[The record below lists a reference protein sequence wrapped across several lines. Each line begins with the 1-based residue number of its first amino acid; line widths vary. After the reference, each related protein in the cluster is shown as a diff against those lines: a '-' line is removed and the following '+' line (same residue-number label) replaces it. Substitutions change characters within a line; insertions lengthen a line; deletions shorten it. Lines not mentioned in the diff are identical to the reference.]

1 VERACTVN
9 TLDNLNTHDAH
20 YNPPHDGAGEDR
32 RGGVPRGRRRMECGD
47 GVADRVRRVRR
58 GLRVDRPPL
67 ANGVHVVEARAQ
79 TSQGVWTTTFDSDEV
94 TVTGSPV
101 DAPVVAG
108 LVDGLRVIPNPAR
121 DVVELAWRVDQ
132 GPITVSIVDVGGRV
146 VFSRRTELG
155 EGSLVWAGRDAAGN
169 PVAAGVYWV
178 RLSARSGEQT
188 RRLVWMR

>member
-1 VERACTVN
+1 
-9 TLDNLNTHDAH
+9 
-20 YNPPHDGAGEDR
+20 
-32 RGGVPRGRRRMECGD
+32 M
-47 GVADRVRRVRR
+47 
-58 GLRVDRPPL
+58 DRPPL